1 MSFKVWGRSFAVGS
15 LTLESMLVTACGDMS
30 YPDPVC
36 DRGAIKNG
44 QASSVVMVVDFLATV
59 IFRPRLVV
67 TSTTSIFSTVF
78 K

>member
-1 MSFKVWGRSFAVGS
+1 MGTIVYGWFSNFRVNVSYS
-15 LTLESMLVTACGDMS
+15 LWRMS
-30 YPDPVC
+30 YPDPVR